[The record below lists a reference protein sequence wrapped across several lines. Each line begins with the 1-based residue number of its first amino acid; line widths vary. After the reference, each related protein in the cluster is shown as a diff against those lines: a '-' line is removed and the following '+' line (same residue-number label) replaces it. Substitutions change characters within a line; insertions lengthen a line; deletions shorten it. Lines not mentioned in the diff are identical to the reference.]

1 MNIERPCWHTKP
13 KIFIHFLTNARCRLQ
28 TLGPTCFSRA
38 HGLEKPRYPHKGRGV
53 SPTSR
58 AALPSLGPQATLT
71 LHMPALPL
79 CRLLWNQR
87 LTMLRSL
94 PWPHIL
100 QLPPQLVCSPL
111 WPDFV
116 EAVPL
121 PILCCGTRVPGRP
134 PGPPPAARVL
144 APLQWHNVSNILY
157 TLHSHNVVVRQIYL
171 HYKTK
176 GAGTGL

>member
-1 MNIERPCWHTKP
+1 
-13 KIFIHFLTNARCRLQ
+13 
-28 TLGPTCFSRA
+28 
-38 HGLEKPRYPHKGRGV
+38 
-53 SPTSR
+53 
-58 AALPSLGPQATLT
+58 
-71 LHMPALPL
+71 
-79 CRLLWNQR
+79 
-87 LTMLRSL
+87 MLRSL

-157 TLHSHNVVVRQIYL
+157 TLHSTTLLYGKYISITKQRGQGRVCEPGKRTSLFQGSHCRFLLGKVHSDNFRSYFISLATLNAKHLFRELLKFEDRTAWVSAVSQRCVCSFQAQFFCWKRQLPKAPMIRE
-171 HYKTK
+171 
-176 GAGTGL
+176 